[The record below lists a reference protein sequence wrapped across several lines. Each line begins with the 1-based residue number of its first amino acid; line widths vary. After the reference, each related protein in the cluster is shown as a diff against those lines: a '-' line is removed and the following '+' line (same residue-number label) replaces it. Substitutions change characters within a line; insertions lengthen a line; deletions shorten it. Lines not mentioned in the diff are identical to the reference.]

1 MAFHDNAATKPRHHH
16 DIDMNPGL
24 QAPAMGEP
32 PRRLCAWIGDI
43 AAMISILG
51 LIPLAMATLTV
62 WLDIQ

>member
-1 MAFHDNAATKPRHHH
+1 
-16 DIDMNPGL
+16 
-24 QAPAMGEP
+24 MGEP
-32 PRRLCAWIGDI
+32 PRRLSAWIGDI

>member
-1 MAFHDNAATKPRHHH
+1 MTFQRAMKL
-16 DIDMNPGL
+16 GL
-24 QAPAMGEP
+24 YGPAMGEP
-32 PRRLCAWIGDI
+32 PWRLSAWIGDI

>member
-1 MAFHDNAATKPRHHH
+1 
-16 DIDMNPGL
+16 
-24 QAPAMGEP
+24 MGEP